1 MNNFKF
7 NAKLLVPVLILALL
21 LSGCGASYKAAS
33 APKAEEAGYGG
44 NAKYEMATDQTAFS
58 YGSSTEDTAAEELA
72 APAGAPRG
80 ESSLPQ
86 NAKIIKSANIELRTK
101 DYDKFTEELRAL
113 VSSMGGYFE
122 YEETSNYG
130 RGRNGNFTVRVKSE
144 KFDEFCSGTGNLA
157 EVRSLSKNSEDV
169 GEQYFDLES
178 RLKTQKTKLERLQE
192 LLKKADKME
201 DIITLENAI
210 SETERSIEN
219 MSGNL
224 QRYDSLIS
232 YSRIHLYVSEI
243 YLSSN
248 DPAPELSFSERLV
261 NAFGEGFRDF
271 AYGLEDFAV
280 YMAYSWLSWLLVIV
294 ILVIVFIII
303 RAIFRKIKKARAQR
317 REKKIEESAK
327 LEIKKEEA
335 TTENK
340 NE

>member
-33 APKAEEAGYGG
+33 APEVEEAGYG
-44 NAKYEMATDQTAFS
+44 NAKYEMATDQTSFS
-58 YGSSTEDTAAEELA
+58 YGSSTEDTATEELA

-280 YMAYSWLSWLLVIV
+280 YMAYSWLNWLLVIV
-294 ILVIVFIII
+294 IFIIVFIII

-317 REKKIEESAK
+317 REKKLEDSAK
-327 LEIKKEEA
+327 LEIKNEEA

>member
-7 NAKLLVPVLILALL
+7 NAKLLVPALILALL

-33 APKAEEAGYGG
+33 APEVEEAGYG
-44 NAKYEMATDQTAFS
+44 NAKYEMATDQTSFS

-243 YLSSN
+243 YSSSN

-303 RAIFRKIKKARAQR
+303 RTIFRKIRNARAKK
-317 REKKIEESAK
+317 REKKLEESAK
-327 LEIKKEEA
+327 LETKKEE